1 MGIININRES
11 FFAESRVEDAA
22 DVIAQINKMLEAGAD
37 IIDIGACSTR
47 PGSTPVTMEQEWSY
61 LEAPLKELARVIKE
75 RDCTIL
81 SKSSLDKISNTRY
94 ALSVDT
100 FHAEIVKRVYETIG
114 EFTVNDIS
122 AGEGADDTNSNVN
135 VEDKNESIEYNNLC
149 KKSQMLKYVGEKNLP
164 YIAMHKR
171 GTPST
176 MQQMCNY
183 PNGVVNEVIEYFKSF
198 EKKAAEY
205 GIKEYV
211 VDPGLGFAKTLEQ
224 NYQLLNGISKIKE
237 ALKEQ
242 CGTERKILIGLSR
255 KGMIWRLLNI
265 TPGESLPG
273 TVALNLQALQLG
285 ADIIRVH
292 DVTEGTHTVKMWEA
306 LQ

>member
-11 FFAESRVEDAA
+11 FFAESRVENAT

-37 IIDIGACSTR
+37 IIDIGGCSTR

-61 LEAPLKELARVIKE
+61 LEAPLKELARVIRE

-81 SKSSLDKISNTRY
+81 SESSLQKISNTRY
-94 ALSVDT
+94 AISIDT
-100 FHAEIVKRVYETIG
+100 FHAEIARRVYDTIG

-122 AGEGADDTNSNVN
+122 AGDGADNI
-135 VEDKNESIEYNNLC
+135 EGKNCNNIC
-149 KKSQMLKYVGEKNLP
+149 KESQMLKYVGEKNLP

-183 PNGVVNEVIEYFKSF
+183 QNGVVNEIIEYFKSF
-198 EKKAAEY
+198 EKKAVEY
-205 GIKEYV
+205 GIKEYI

-224 NYQLLNGISKIKE
+224 NYQLLNGIPKIKM

-242 CGTERKILIGLSR
+242 CGAERQILIGLSR

-265 TPGESLPG
+265 TPDESLAG

-292 DVTEGTHTVKMWEA
+292 DVVEGVHTVKMWKA

>member
-11 FFAESRVEDAA
+11 FFAESRVENAT
-22 DVIAQINKMLEAGAD
+22 DVIDQINKMLEAGAD
-37 IIDIGACSTR
+37 IIDIGGCSTR

-61 LEAPLKELARVIKE
+61 LEAPLKELARVIRE

-81 SKSSLDKISNTRY
+81 SESSLQKISNTRY
-94 ALSVDT
+94 AISIDT
-100 FHAEIVKRVYETIG
+100 FHAEIARRVYDTIG

-122 AGEGADDTNSNVN
+122 AGDGADNI
-135 VEDKNESIEYNNLC
+135 EGKNCNNIC
-149 KKSQMLKYVGEKNLP
+149 KESQMLKYVGEKNLP

-183 PNGVVNEVIEYFKSF
+183 QNGVVNEIIEYFKSF
-198 EKKAAEY
+198 EKKAVEY
-205 GIKEYV
+205 GIKEYI

-224 NYQLLNGISKIKE
+224 NYQLLNGIPKIKM

-242 CGTERKILIGLSR
+242 CGAERQILIGLSR

-265 TPGESLPG
+265 TPDESLAG

-292 DVTEGTHTVKMWEA
+292 DVVEGVHTVKMWKA

>member
-11 FFAESRVEDAA
+11 FFAESRVENTT

-37 IIDIGACSTR
+37 IIDIGGCSTR

-61 LEAPLKELARVIKE
+61 LEAPLKELARAIREK
-75 RDCTIL
+75 DCTIL
-81 SKSSLDKISNTRY
+81 SESSLQKISNTRY
-94 ALSVDT
+94 AISIDT
-100 FHAEIVKRVYETIG
+100 FHAEIAKRVYETIG

-122 AGEGADDTNSNVN
+122 AGDGAENGVSDGDNDNIYK
-135 VEDKNESIEYNNLC
+135 E
-149 KKSQMLKYVGEKNLP
+149 SQMLKFVGEKNLP

-183 PNGVVNEVIEYFKSF
+183 PNGVVNEIIEYFKSF
-198 EKKAAEY
+198 DKKAAEY
-205 GIKEYV
+205 GIKEYI

-224 NYQLLNGISKIKE
+224 NYELLNGTKKIKE
-237 ALKEQ
+237 TLKEY
-242 CGTERKILIGLSR
+242 CGEERAILIGLSR

-265 TPGESLPG
+265 TPDESLAG

-292 DVTEGTHTVKMWEA
+292 DVVEGVHTVKMWEA
-306 LQ
+306 LQKHSI